1 MSKVY
6 KKKLPLGVQVLEVG
20 NLTVDSLY
28 KLASALCPKESYTES
43 ALNEITSRM
52 MGIVFNV
59 RNVKDKIQMRYV
71 NINGDTLITQLHR
84 IKSNKLLND
93 EEWQTPKTISYEFLD
108 DVAYLRIFSFE
119 AANEKRFKKTIDRF
133 FRKAENSYVSSIV
146 IDIRENRGG
155 FILLL
160 EHLLSYINTSGK
172 LLILLT
178 HTREVI

>member
-1 MSKVY
+1 M
-6 KKKLPLGVQVLEVG
+6 
-20 NLTVDSLY
+20 
-28 KLASALCPKESYTES
+28 AA
-43 ALNEITSRM
+43 
-52 MGIVFNV
+52 
-59 RNVKDKIQMRYV
+59 
-71 NINGDTLITQLHR
+71 
-84 IKSNKLLND
+84 
-93 EEWQTPKTISYEFLD
+93 PKTISYEFLD

-133 FRKAENSYVSSIV
+133 FRKVENSYVSSIV

-172 LLILLT
+172 TFDLT